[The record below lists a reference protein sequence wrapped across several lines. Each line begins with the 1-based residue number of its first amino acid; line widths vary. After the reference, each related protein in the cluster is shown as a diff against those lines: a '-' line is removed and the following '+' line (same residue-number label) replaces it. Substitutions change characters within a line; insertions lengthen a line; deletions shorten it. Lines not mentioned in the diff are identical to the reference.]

1 MKGIIKDSL
10 ILFLITVIAGVL
22 LGGVYQI
29 TKEPIATQEAKTK
42 QETYKKVFIDNTKTD
57 EVAYLADS
65 FEEVTLDSATMENAL
80 TEAGYTNDEVNE
92 AAKAVDAS
100 GNEVGYAVTV
110 TAKDGYGGDI
120 KFTVGI
126 LTDGTVN
133 GISMLSIS
141 ETAGLG
147 MRAKDDSFTSQY
159 TNKKVDSYKVTKQGA
174 SSDNE
179 IDALSGST
187 ITSKAVTNGVNSA
200 LVAFKNISGK

>member
-1 MKGIIKDSL
+1 
-10 ILFLITVIAGVL
+10 
-22 LGGVYQI
+22 
-29 TKEPIATQEAKTK
+29 
-42 QETYKKVFIDNTKTD
+42 
-57 EVAYLADS
+57 
-65 FEEVTLDSATMENAL
+65 
-80 TEAGYTNDEVNE
+80 
-92 AAKAVDAS
+92 
-100 GNEVGYAVTV
+100 
-110 TAKDGYGGDI
+110 
-120 KFTVGI
+120 
-126 LTDGTVN
+126 
-133 GISMLSIS
+133 MLSIS